1 MDKDYN
7 KANLSLNPELY
18 NWLEGIRQRT
28 KARSVPDIVRKL
40 LVMVRQATTDT
51 TTALMM
57 IETIEHITTPDPDA
71 NEIDLLFAE
80 HQEQQQ
86 LEYIQRWNAMERL

>member
-7 KANLSLNPELY
+7 KANLSLTPDLY

-28 KARSVPDIVRKL
+28 HARSVPDIIRKL

-51 TTALMM
+51 TTARMM
-57 IETIEHITTPDPDA
+57 METIEYLTTPDPDV
-71 NEIDLLFAE
+71 NEIDLIFEE
-80 HQEQQQ
+80 HQEQTQ
-86 LEYIQRWNAMERL
+86 LEMIQGYYAKERI